1 MDTSKP
7 KQNSTFPELKLL
19 PKPRVLRQTWL
30 KDVGYHE
37 APHYLERMGL
47 FELEDFLE
55 VTSSRF
61 DYVKITTPQ
70 VLYSP
75 PDWIRK
81 KNHLYK
87 KYQIT
92 PYLDH
97 TYFKFA
103 FKNNCVEHS
112 IENAK
117 TLGFDMIEFMNTSND
132 VSSKQWKYWRNLTN
146 SHSINFM
153 FEYHPLKNWNANNRD
168 QPSTSTQIIEA
179 ALPFFEDGA
188 QFLVLDHEEFELQDT
203 AAEEVFGEIV
213 SEFGLERLCFEVTS
227 PREGLHRWREDL
239 ADYIAM
245 FGPDCNVCN
254 IMPSQVLQ
262 VEPMRD
268 NSLLRQF

>member
-1 MDTSKP
+1 MDTNKP

-103 FKNNCVEHS
+103 FKTIASNTPS
-112 IENAK
+112 K
-117 TLGFDMIEFMNTSND
+117 TP
-132 VSSKQWKYWRNLTN
+132 K
-146 SHSINFM
+146 
-153 FEYHPLKNWNANNRD
+153 P
-168 QPSTSTQIIEA
+168 
-179 ALPFFEDGA
+179 
-188 QFLVLDHEEFELQDT
+188 
-203 AAEEVFGEIV
+203 
-213 SEFGLERLCFEVTS
+213 
-227 PREGLHRWREDL
+227 
-239 ADYIAM
+239 
-245 FGPDCNVCN
+245 
-254 IMPSQVLQ
+254 
-262 VEPMRD
+262 
-268 NSLLRQF
+268 